1 MAQINWFPGHMK
13 KTLEQIQAILKLIDI
28 AIILVDAR
36 APLTSTNPELIKL
49 LNNKPKIYLL
59 NKSDLAEK
67 ATTQAWIEHYA
78 SLDIPALAINAT
90 TFKTSDLIKKID
102 QLMAAKVQRQ
112 AAKGM
117 TNRPVRV
124 AIMGIP
130 NVGKSTLINTIAKRK
145 AMKVENRAGVTKAL
159 KWIKLANNLELL
171 DTPGIL
177 WPKFEDQAIAA
188 KIAMLGGIKETILP
202 SDILAI
208 NIIKFMTQNHLKKF
222 NDFFKIDT
230 KAVTDDQAVQN
241 VLEMIARKRGLIVKA
256 NKINQ
261 PAVESLVIR
270 EFQNGAFGPVSLESP
285 K

>member
-177 WPKFEDQAIAA
+177 WPKFEDQAVAA

>member
-102 QLMAAKVQRQ
+102 QLMADKVQRQ

-208 NIIKFMTQNHLKKF
+208 NIIKFMTQNHLNKF

>member
-90 TFKTSDLIKKID
+90 TFKTTDLIKKID

-208 NIIKFMTQNHLKKF
+208 NIIKFMTQNHLNKF

>member
-1 MAQINWFPGHMK
+1 MAHINWFPGHMK

-102 QLMAAKVQRQ
+102 QLMADKVQRQ

>member
-208 NIIKFMTQNHLKKF
+208 NIIKFMTQNHLNKF